1 MLSEIQTF
9 GECLS
14 GWMEEKGLTPSMLAA
29 YTRETRD
36 ATVSRLM
43 HDQLDYQR
51 CARYITELAESY
63 PDIDED
69 TLKKLRISV
78 DVNRYGKEM
87 YLAKQNFFR
96 MITGEEDSGRAEYT
110 NADCLCDKLLAWSE
124 GKSLKL
130 LCMGL
135 TDIQPQRFLRRI
147 CTKRRDIR
155 VYDFYDRTI
164 VSQLSGL
171 LAETLPIAF
180 NPNYELYEIYDDQ
193 GIMMNNIMIARRGD
207 GAHLLIVHDCGEY
220 STLPVSKDTDLFD
233 FCFSILLAR
242 HHTPKKINCHFT
254 HDTPDAYIDF
264 LSKCLSLEKDKAIYQ
279 IKSEVGLEYVPT
291 EILFDNFC
299 EWASQF
305 DLRFMPFVGQL
316 KKIFANRYENIYSKK
331 EPTYL
336 IMTKEGMTEFARTG
350 RMKDHP
356 FCLRPFSPDERKAI
370 FGNLLK
376 TAELF
381 PLFTPLILSDDSV
394 ILNYSFIGYSRENLL
409 VCTARADYN
418 LSDYTEIVLASGE
431 LAGQYADFVTGIL
444 IKNHVLSKKAS
455 LEFIRSLMNLIPEE
469 N

>member
-36 ATVSRLM
+36 ATISRLM

-51 CARYITELAESY
+51 CARYITELADAY

-96 MITGEEDSGRAEYT
+96 MIMGEEESGDAEYT
-110 NADCLCDKLLAWSE
+110 NADCLCDKLLAWSG

-135 TDIQPQRFLRRI
+135 TDIQPQRFLRLI
-147 CTKRRDIR
+147 CTKLRDIR

-180 NPNYELYEIYDDQ
+180 SPNYELYEIYDDQ
-193 GIMMNNIMIARRGD
+193 GIMMNNIMIARRED
-207 GAHLLIVHDCGEY
+207 GAHLLIVHDGGEY
-220 STLPVSKDTDLFD
+220 STLPVSKDTELFD
-233 FCFSILLAR
+233 FCFNILLAR
-242 HHTPKKINCHFT
+242 HHAPKKINCHFA
-254 HDTPDAYIDF
+254 HNTPEAYIDF
-264 LSKCLSLEKDKAIYQ
+264 LSQCLSLEKDKAIYQ

-305 DLRFMPFVGQL
+305 DPRFMPFVGQL
-316 KKIFANRYENIYSKK
+316 KEIFLKRYQNIYSKK

-376 TAELF
+376 SSTEF
-381 PLFTPLILSDDSV
+381 PLLMPLIFSDDSV
-394 ILNYSFIGYSRENLL
+394 ILNHSFISYSRENLL
-409 VCTARADYN
+409 VCAARADYN
-418 LSDYTEIVLASGE
+418 LSDYTEIVLASGD
-431 LAGQYADFVTGIL
+431 LAGQFADFVTGIL
-444 IKNHVLSKKAS
+444 MKYHVLSKKAS
-455 LEFIRSLMNLIPEE
+455 LEFIRSLINLIPEE